1 MVYFQLTCHQH
12 NTIVVSMVPDLIDIN
27 GAPWRVLPPG
37 LHWAT
42 LAEVEIAFA
51 QNPHRRRLFAGL
63 QLAAVALKVAGCKYL
78 FLDGSYVTGKPK
90 PGDFDGCWSPEG
102 VDPSLLDPVLLD
114 FSNSRR
120 NQKIKFLGELFPFH
134 LEAAPGKAFLDFFQI
149 EKHSG
154 GQKGIVA
161 IDLTIESFNTVEGGT
176 S

>member
-1 MVYFQLTCHQH
+1 M
-12 NTIVVSMVPDLIDIN
+12 IPDLIAIN

-51 QNPHRRRLFAGL
+51 QNPHRRKLFAGL
-63 QLAAVALKVAGCKYL
+63 QHAATALKAAGCKHL
-78 FLDGSYVTGKPK
+78 FLDGSYVTGKPI
-90 PGDFDGCWSPEG
+90 PGDFDGCWNPEG
-102 VDPSLLDPVLLD
+102 VDPTLLDPVLLD
-114 FSNSRR
+114 FSNSRQ
-120 NQKIKFLGELFPFH
+120 NQKTKFFGELFPCNS
-134 LEAAPGKAFLDFFQI
+134 EAAPGTAFLDFFQV

-161 IDLTIESFNTVEGGT
+161 IDLTIESFNTVEGGA

>member
-1 MVYFQLTCHQH
+1 MTGDEH
-12 NTIVVSMVPDLIDIN
+12 NTIVVFMIPDLIDIN

-37 LHWAT
+37 VHWAT
-42 LAEVEIAFA
+42 LAEVETVFA
-51 QNPHRRRLFAGL
+51 QNPYRRKLFAGL
-63 QLAAVALKVAGCKYL
+63 QRAALALKIAGCKYL

-102 VDPSLLDPVLLD
+102 VNPSLLDPVLLD

-120 NQKIKFLGELFPFH
+120 NQKIKFFGELFPFTA
-134 LEAAPGKAFLDFFQI
+134 EAAPGQIFFDFFQV

-161 IDLTIESFNTVEGGT
+161 IDLTIESFNPVEGVA